1 MAWLASM
8 SRGTA
13 IEGRYEASPERSCAP
28 DEGGSVDPARAQ
40 GYNAGV
46 DTSVDA
52 AAKEP
57 SGGVR
62 GAACRRFLK
71 RAALAAVGLVGGAM
85 WTLGVDPRQLVV
97 RRVTARI
104 PDLPAALDGFTIGQ
118 LSDLH
123 AGRLVSEDCI
133 RHAADVAMSLRP
145 DLIAL
150 TGDYVWR
157 GAENAETCARALSV
171 LKAPYGVYG
180 VLGNHDYWT
189 GDVARV
195 TRSLTD
201 IGVTMLVNDSTRLEA
216 GGTAWWLC
224 GVDDVWSGKP
234 DLETTLA
241 GVPEQVFRLLLCHEP
256 DYADTAAEHGI
267 PLQLSGHSHGGQ
279 VRLPLLGA
287 PVLPYLGRKYPIG
300 LQRAGASTLVYTNV
314 GVGTTVPPVR
324 LNCRPEVTHLTLRRV

>member
-1 MAWLASM
+1 M
-8 SRGTA
+8 
-13 IEGRYEASPERSCAP
+13 
-28 DEGGSVDPARAQ
+28 
-40 GYNAGV
+40 

-52 AAKEP
+52 AAKKP
-57 SGGVR
+57 SRGVR
-62 GAACRRFLK
+62 NAARRRFLK
-71 RAALAAVGLVGGAM
+71 RAALGAAGLLGSGAIWTVGLE
-85 WTLGVDPRQLVV
+85 PRQLEV

-123 AGRLVSEDCI
+123 AGVLVSEERI
-133 RHAADVAMSLRP
+133 RQAADVALSLTP

-150 TGDYVWR
+150 TGDYVWL
-157 GAENAETCARALSV
+157 GAGNAETCARALSV
-171 LKAPYGVYG
+171 LEAPYGVYG

-201 IGVTMLVNDSTRLEA
+201 IGVTMLVNDSARLEA

-224 GVDDVWSGKP
+224 GVDDVWSGEP
-234 DLETTLA
+234 DLEATLA
-241 GVPEQVFRLLLCHEP
+241 SVPEQAFRLLLCHEP

-287 PVLPYLGRKYPIG
+287 PILPYLGKKYPIG
-300 LQRAGASTLVYTNV
+300 LQRAGTSTLVYTNV
-314 GVGTTVPPVR
+314 GVGTTAPPVR

>member
-1 MAWLASM
+1 LIRP
-8 SRGTA
+8 RG
-13 IEGRYEASPERSCAP
+13 
-28 DEGGSVDPARAQ
+28 Q

-46 DTSVDA
+46 DTSVDP

-57 SGGVR
+57 SGGVP
-62 GAACRRFLK
+62 GAARRRFLK
-71 RAALAAVGLVGGAM
+71 RAALGAAGLLGTGAL
-85 WTLGVDPRQLVV
+85 WTFTIEPRQLVV
-97 RRVTARI
+97 RRITARI
-104 PDLPAALDGFTIGQ
+104 PDLPAALEGFTIGQ

-123 AGRLVSEDCI
+123 AGLLVPEDRI
-133 RHAADVAMSLRP
+133 RRAADVAMSLRP
-145 DLIAL
+145 DLIAV

-157 GAENAETCARALSV
+157 GAGNAETCARALSV

-201 IGVTMLVNDSTRLEA
+201 IGVTMLINDSARLET

-234 DLETTLA
+234 DLETTSA
-241 GVPEQVFRLLLCHEP
+241 GVPDQAFRLLLCHEP

-279 VRLPLLGA
+279 VRLPLLG
-287 PVLPYLGRKYPIG
+287 PPILPYLGRKYPIG
-300 LQRAGASTLVYTNV
+300 LQRAGPSTLVYTNV
-314 GVGTTVPPVR
+314 GVGTIAPPLR
-324 LNCRPEVTHLTLRRV
+324 LNCPPEVTHLTLRRG